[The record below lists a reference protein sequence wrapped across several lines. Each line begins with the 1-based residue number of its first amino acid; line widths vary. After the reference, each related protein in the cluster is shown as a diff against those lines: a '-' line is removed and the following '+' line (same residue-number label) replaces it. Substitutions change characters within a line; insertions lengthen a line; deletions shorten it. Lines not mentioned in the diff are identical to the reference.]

1 MVTIKNIRQDIKQV
15 KTENLM
21 KIQLIT
27 KINVIIIIRKVKKQI
42 FWLLEINIQTITTI
56 MNLKLA
62 LLLKYKRYKIL

>member
-1 MVTIKNIRQDIKQV
+1 MVTIKNIRQDTKQV

-42 FWLLEINIQTITTI
+42 I
-56 MNLKLA
+56 
-62 LLLKYKRYKIL
+62 

>member
-15 KTENLM
+15 KTKNQM

>member
-15 KTENLM
+15 KTKNQM

-42 FWLLEINIQTITTI
+42 I
-56 MNLKLA
+56 
-62 LLLKYKRYKIL
+62 

>member
-1 MVTIKNIRQDIKQV
+1 MVTIKNISQDIKQV

-42 FWLLEINIQTITTI
+42 I
-56 MNLKLA
+56 
-62 LLLKYKRYKIL
+62 

>member
-42 FWLLEINIQTITTI
+42 I
-56 MNLKLA
+56 
-62 LLLKYKRYKIL
+62 